1 MAPVSG
7 SALIV
12 AHPGHELRA
21 FHWMEREQPLYCCL
35 TEGSGGAGT
44 SRMASTDALLARAG
58 ATPGPIYGRFTDKEV
73 YRLLLAG
80 EIDVFVDLAHEL
92 ADAFVAAGIER
103 VAGDAVEGFNPSHD
117 VWRFV
122 IDGAVA
128 LASRRTRRAIDNR
141 DFLLDGRPDACPEAL
156 RTRSIWLRLDEA
168 ALDRKIDAAMDYVEL
183 RGEVEAALAHFGRR
197 AFAVE
202 CLRPVTTEET
212 LGAFAV
218 EPPLFERYG
227 QMRVGEGR
235 YREVIRYAQHVL
247 PVRSA
252 IEAAV
257 HGRVARAAR

>member
-1 MAPVSG
+1 
-7 SALIV
+7 
-12 AHPGHELRA
+12 
-21 FHWMEREQPLYCCL
+21 
-35 TEGSGGAGT
+35 
-44 SRMASTDALLARAG
+44 MASTDALLARVS

-80 EIDVFVDLAHEL
+80 DVDVFVELTREL
-92 ADAFVAAGIER
+92 ADAVVDAGVDR
-103 VAGDAVEGFNPSHD
+103 VAGDAGEGFNPSHD

-128 LASRRTRRAIDNR
+128 LASRITRGPIDNR

-156 RTRSIWLRLDEA
+156 RERATWLRLDEA
-168 ALDRKIDAAMDYVEL
+168 ALDRKIDAAMRYPEL
-183 RGEVEAALAHFGRR
+183 RGEVDAALAHFGRR

-202 CLRPVTTEET
+202 CLRPVSTEET
-212 LGAFAV
+212 LGTFAV

-235 YREVIRYAQHVL
+235 YQEVIRYVPHVL
-247 PVRSA
+247 PVRIA

-257 HGRVARAAR
+257 HGRVANAVQ